1 MSRRGDR
8 AATAAA
14 GMRRQVMVLAG
25 IVAAASI
32 AGAGWM
38 VSRSPETALG
48 PLGEPGR
55 PAVSAAGEVHAVV
68 IGAGETAAEI
78 AGRLQAA
85 GIVDSA
91 ERFETLS
98 AVLGWEQVLAPGR
111 YTFEGGLTAYEAARR
126 IRFGETSPLVVTI
139 PEGLRLEQAAELME
153 GAGVST
159 RAEFLAAL
167 ELPETAAGTL
177 AAGRPAG
184 APLEGYLFPSTYRL
198 PLDATAAD
206 AARAM
211 LERFDGEFGGESGSE
226 SGGGLSA
233 EAGASGRTLHEV
245 LTIASLIE
253 REAAL
258 DEERPLISAV
268 IRNRLEQGIRLQMDS
283 TVQYAAGSDPYLAE
297 VYGYWKA
304 EISAADL
311 ALESPYNTYWADG
324 LPPGPIAS
332 PGRASIEAALRP
344 AQVSSLFF
352 AARGDGTHAFA
363 DTFAEHEL
371 NLAEIA
377 AGRSFERAE

>member
-1 MSRRGDR
+1 MSRRGGGR
-8 AATAAA
+8 AAA
-14 GMRRQVMVLAG
+14 GRMQWQVMVLLG

-38 VSRSPETALG
+38 FSRSPETAIVALDAPARPVSSVTG
-48 PLGEPGR
+48 RVHSVEIGE
-55 PAVSAAGEVHAVV
+55 
-68 IGAGETAAEI
+68 GETAAEI

-91 ERFETLS
+91 QRFETLS

-111 YTFEGGLTAYEAARR
+111 YTFEGGLTAYEVARR

-139 PEGLRLEQAAELME
+139 PEGLRLEQAAALME
-153 GAGVST
+153 ASGVST
-159 RAEFLAAL
+159 RLEFLAAL
-167 ELPETAAGTL
+167 ERPEAAAGTL
-177 AAGRPAG
+177 ASERPAG
-184 APLEGYLFPSTYRL
+184 TSLEGYLFPSTYRL

-211 LERFDGEFGGESGSE
+211 LERFDEELGD
-226 SGGGLSA
+226 GLAA
-233 EAGASGRTLHEV
+233 EAAATGRTLHEV
-245 LTIASLIE
+245 LTIASLVE

-258 DEERPLISAV
+258 DAERALISAV

-283 TVQYAAGSDPYLAE
+283 TVQYAAGSDPRSAE
-297 VYGYWKA
+297 IYGYWKT

-311 ALESPYNTYWADG
+311 AIDSPYNTYASDG

-332 PGRASIEAALRP
+332 PGRASIEAAIRP
-344 AQVSSLFF
+344 ALIDSLFF

-363 DTFAEHEL
+363 DTFAEHER
-371 NLAEIA
+371 NLAEIE
-377 AGRSFERAE
+377 AGRGFETAE